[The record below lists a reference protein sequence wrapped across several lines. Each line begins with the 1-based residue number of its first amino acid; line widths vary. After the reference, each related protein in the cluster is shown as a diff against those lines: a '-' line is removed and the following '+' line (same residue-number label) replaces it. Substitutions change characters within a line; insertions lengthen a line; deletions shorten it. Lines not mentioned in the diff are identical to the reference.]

1 MRRIVSAALTVT
13 LMVASAPVAFAAD
26 DASALFPGTA
36 HPWHVGFD
44 GHEPASISPVGPA
57 APAFVLAASDAPLL
71 IAVPF
76 EATPAVQ
83 GSAPQKAVVYS
94 DGYNLRLKIHK
105 YASWATIPLFVSQA
119 IVGQKLYDGDASSTL
134 KSTHSALAATT
145 GVLFGLNTVTGAWNL
160 WEGRKDPNGRTRRII
175 HSVLMLAADAAFLAT
190 AGNAPESEHG
200 EFEDSKSSHR
210 NAAVIGFSSASVAYA
225 MMLIGR

>member
-1 MRRIVSAALTVT
+1 M
-13 LMVASAPVAFAAD
+13 
-26 DASALFPGTA
+26 
-36 HPWHVGFD
+36 
-44 GHEPASISPVGPA
+44 
-57 APAFVLAASDAPLL
+57 
-71 IAVPF
+71 AVPF

-83 GSAPQKAVVYS
+83 GAPPQKAVVYS

-105 YASWATIPLFVSQA
+105 YASWATVPLFVSQA

-145 GVLFGLNTVTGAWNL
+145 GVLFGVNTITGAWNL

-200 EFEDSKSSHR
+200 EVGRLEELAPERGGHR
-210 NAAVIGFSSASVAYA
+210 LQQRIGGLRHDVDRAVAT
-225 MMLIGR
+225 

>member
-13 LMVASAPVAFAAD
+13 LLVVPAPLAFAAG
-26 DASALFPGTA
+26 DAVALFPAAA
-36 HPWHVGFD
+36 HPWRVGFD
-44 GHEPASISPVGPA
+44 GHQPPDISPVGPFA
-57 APAFVLAASDAPLL
+57 LTATDTPLL
-71 IAVPF
+71 SAVPF
-76 EATPAVQ
+76 EATPAAQ
-83 GSAPQKAVVYS
+83 GAPPQKAVVYS
-94 DGYNLRLKIHK
+94 DGYNLRLKVHK

-160 WEGRKDPNGRTRRII
+160 WEGRKDPNGRTRRVI

-190 AGNAPESEHG
+190 ASNAPESEHG
-200 EFEDSKSSHR
+200 EIEDSKSSHR

>member
-1 MRRIVSAALTVT
+1 MRRMVSAALTVT
-13 LMVASAPVAFAAD
+13 LLVGPASLAFAAD
-26 DASALFPGTA
+26 DASALFPATP
-36 HPWHVGFD
+36 HPWRVGFD
-44 GHEPASISPVGPA
+44 GHQPPDISPVGPSV
-57 APAFVLAASDAPLL
+57 PAFALAGSDAPLL

-76 EATPAVQ
+76 EATPAAQ
-83 GSAPQKAVVYS
+83 GAPPQKAIVYS

-105 YASWATIPLFVSQA
+105 YASWATVPLFVSQA

-145 GVLFGLNTVTGAWNL
+145 GVLFGVNTVTGAWNL
-160 WEGRKDPNGRTRRII
+160 WEGRNDPNHRTRRII

-190 AGNAPESEHG
+190 ASNAPESEHG